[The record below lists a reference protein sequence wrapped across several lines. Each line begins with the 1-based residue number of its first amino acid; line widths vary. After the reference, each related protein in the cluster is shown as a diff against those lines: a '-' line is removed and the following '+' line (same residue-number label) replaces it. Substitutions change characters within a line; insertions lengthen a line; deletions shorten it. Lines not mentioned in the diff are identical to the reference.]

1 MNVEAIR
8 RISKLLNSTRTCQ
21 IVVGA
26 ENGRRKF
33 GRDLESEHYRTI
45 VLTPGRSEGDDMSGD
60 INSTAPCAAWKIED
74 PSTFFLQVDEG
85 GRGEGGSVGH
95 SPVTGGLG
103 L

>member
-33 GRDLESEHYRTI
+33 GRDSESERYPTI
-45 VLTPGRSEGDDMSGD
+45 VFTPERIEGDNMSGD
-60 INSTAPCAAWKIED
+60 IYFTVPSAARKIED
-74 PSTFFLQVDEG
+74 PSTFRFRVMKECVVKLVLRGILQ
-85 GRGEGGSVGH
+85 
-95 SPVTGGLG
+95 
-103 L
+103 